1 MPTEIENHIHRIGRT
16 GTTGVA
22 TAFINKDVPESALLD
37 LKHLLMESSG
47 IHRQVR
53 SLGKFARAKASQ

>member
-1 MPTEIENHIHRIGRT
+1 MLTEIENHIHRLDHT

-37 LKHLLMESSG
+37 LKHLLMESS
-47 IHRQVR
+47 RKALKR
-53 SLGKFARAKASQ
+53 EFAITIARR